1 MKYKLRVQNLSWS
14 QIYSSMFSLPQFLWT
29 CQIFLIYYLEWI
41 MFYQPS
47 VCVFWTDTKT
57 SSLQTSDEKQFFF
70 STLAI
75 LSQRN
80 ASASPQTFLS
90 PPTPPSPR
98 SWTSTTNAQT
108 LLCST
113 CHGRPQKKNYEIILS
128 CLAMLSWRRSVFVL
142 FILIWACFCTY
153 AIALEIL
160 VNVI

>member
-1 MKYKLRVQNLSWS
+1 MKYKFRVQNLLWS

-41 MFYQPS
+41 IFYQPS
-47 VCVFWTDTKT
+47 VSFEQTQKKVLCKPVTKT
-57 SSLQTSDEKQFFF
+57 FLFL
-70 STLAI
+70 TLAI

-80 ASASPQTFLS
+80 ASASPQMFLS

-113 CHGRPQKKNYEIILS
+113 CHGRLQKKNSEIILS

-142 FILIWACFCTY
+142 YILIWACFCTY